1 MVKDSIILKAY
12 AFADAWHAGQK
23 RKYTG
28 EPYIVHPVA
37 VANIVATVPHDLNM
51 LAAAYLHDTIE
62 DTSATYENVLEEFG
76 LDIATLVMEL
86 TDKSTAHHGNREMRK
101 EFDRLNLSIASARAQ
116 TIKLADLINNTS
128 SIVKHDTKFAKVY
141 LREKALLLDVLTRGD
156 ITLWRQAKDLL
167 DQSIT
172 QLELETL

>member
-1 MVKDSIILKAY
+1 
-12 AFADAWHAGQK
+12 
-23 RKYTG
+23 
-28 EPYIVHPVA
+28 
-37 VANIVATVPHDLNM
+37 M
-51 LAAAYLHDTIE
+51 L
-62 DTSATYENVLEEFG
+62 S
-76 LDIATLVMEL
+76 
-86 TDKSTAHHGNREMRK
+86 R
-101 EFDRLNLSIASARAQ
+101 SIASARAQ